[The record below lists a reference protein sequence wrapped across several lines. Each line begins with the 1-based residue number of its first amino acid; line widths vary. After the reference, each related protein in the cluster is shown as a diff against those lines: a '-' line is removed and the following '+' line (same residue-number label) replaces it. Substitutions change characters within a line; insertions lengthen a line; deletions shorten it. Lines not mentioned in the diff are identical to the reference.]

1 MALRMPRPITNASG
15 VYHLNIRVPGDVA
28 AKVKGTVVTLPVA
41 GAQVTV
47 RPSDKVIVS
56 LRTKDP
62 SLAKARFCE
71 AESAL
76 SRHWDALRRGPVSLT
91 HVQLVALAGECY
103 RATVKAF
110 EDDPNY
116 MPEGYLRAARQ
127 FEADVAYWR
136 KNGDDDAG
144 DIGERDGLVLA
155 CLARPR
161 GPQLLAYERS
171 RDLNE
176 FGIAVTYDDAIS
188 DLFGP
193 EADELCRVRHIE
205 VDAPTRLRLIREIAQ
220 AYRLLDRKL
229 IRNAEGDYSPDENA
243 SRFPPFVP
251 PPVKAAAPPSRSSR
265 GGGVGMQRLFDR
277 WREVHGPSLAAST
290 LRRYGPAVTS
300 LDVHTKGKDV
310 RSLSEDDIW
319 DWAHA
324 RVAGGASARTVNRN
338 ELVAI
343 ASILG
348 WATTRDGK
356 RLRADNPARG
366 VKLPEPKRRVLR
378 ARTFRSAEVTAIL
391 TLARSVTPDPTFA
404 KAAAGR
410 RWVPWIC
417 AYSGARV
424 QEVLHLEKVSIW
436 HEGDGVGW
444 VMHFPMTKDG
454 WARTVPVHEHL
465 VEEGL
470 VDYWRAAGPGHLF
483 MFDRPPKSKASRS
496 RQEMRASELAEW
508 VQKHVDLG
516 EGVSPNHGWR
526 HSFSTNAEAAGVPKR
541 ISTALTGHNK
551 KKDASDGYVTPSLG
565 QLREA
570 MDRFPRYRI

>member
-188 DLFGP
+188 NLFGP

-366 VKLPEPKRRVLR
+366 GQ
-378 ARTFRSAEVTAIL
+378 
-391 TLARSVTPDPTFA
+391 
-404 KAAAGR
+404 AAG
-410 RWVPWIC
+410 
-417 AYSGARV
+417 
-424 QEVLHLEKVSIW
+424 
-436 HEGDGVGW
+436 
-444 VMHFPMTKDG
+444 
-454 WARTVPVHEHL
+454 
-465 VEEGL
+465 
-470 VDYWRAAGPGHLF
+470 
-483 MFDRPPKSKASRS
+483 
-496 RQEMRASELAEW
+496 
-508 VQKHVDLG
+508 
-516 EGVSPNHGWR
+516 
-526 HSFSTNAEAAGVPKR
+526 AEAARPARTNVSQRGGNGDPDPRAIRHAGSHVRQGRRGATVGALDLRLLRRPRTRGAPSREGEHLARGRRSRLGDALPDDEGWVGPNRSRPRASRGGR
-541 ISTALTGHNK
+541 IGRLLASGRSGPPFHVRPAAEVESVAIAPG
-551 KKDASDGYVTPSLG
+551 DAG
-565 QLREA
+565 QRAGRMGAEA
-570 MDRFPRYRI
+570 RRSR